1 MNNYYLMNKKKLR
14 GIDSIYD
21 TYGNIKTNI

>member
-1 MNNYYLMNKKKLR
+1 MNKYYLMNKKKLR

>member
-14 GIDSIYD
+14 AIDSIYD